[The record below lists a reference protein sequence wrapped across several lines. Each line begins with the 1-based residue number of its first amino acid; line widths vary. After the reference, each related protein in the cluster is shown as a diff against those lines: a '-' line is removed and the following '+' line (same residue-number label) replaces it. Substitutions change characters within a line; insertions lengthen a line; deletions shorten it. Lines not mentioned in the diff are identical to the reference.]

1 MLKSG
6 SELRLPAPPNAQAT
20 TRESEEIRAL
30 AGRRDAAALERI
42 RYWDFWSPAH
52 RWNEILSDTA
62 VAQNFGIG
70 GGNGIRA
77 FAMLLEMNRPAE
89 ALQAFETSE
98 KHDPNRFRGLYGAG
112 KAAALMGDQA
122 KARSYYGKLLVL
134 VQKADSERPELKE
147 AKAFLAKK

>member
-1 MLKSG
+1 
-6 SELRLPAPPNAQAT
+6 
-20 TRESEEIRAL
+20 
-30 AGRRDAAALERI
+30 
-42 RYWDFWSPAH
+42 
-52 RWNEILSDTA
+52 
-62 VAQNFGIG
+62 
-70 GGNGIRA
+70 
-77 FAMLLEMNRPAE
+77 MLLEMNRPAE